1 MKNMNKIASVLLITV
16 SVFIASRTTL
26 AAPGDGQ
33 KAVLVTGASSGIGL
47 RTTEVLSANGF
58 YVYAGARSP
67 EDLERLDAMD
77 NVSSVKL
84 DVTIQEDVDKA
95 FDFVE
100 AQGRGLWGVVNNAG
114 VVEYSSL
121 VEGPLSGVEFTFDVN
136 VYGPIR
142 VNIAFLPLLDE
153 SRGRTVTI
161 SSIAGF
167 LAGRSGSYTMSKF
180 AVEGYTD
187 SLARELAGSG
197 VHVSAV
203 EPGGYRS
210 KIQENRVERLLER
223 AERGE
228 IHLGEERR
236 AELLASL
243 TDVESMKE
251 PYEVAEAILDIM
263 SSSKPK
269 SRYLV
274 TPNEQQAGMTIRGAM
289 KRMLQLNEDHRYS
302 FDRDELVAMLDEL
315 LAE

>member
-1 MKNMNKIASVLLITV
+1 MNKIASVLLITV
-16 SVFIASRTTL
+16 SVVIASRSTL
-26 AAPGDGQ
+26 AAPGGGQ

-67 EDLERLDAMD
+67 EDLDRLDAMD

-84 DVTIQEDVDKA
+84 DVTIQEDIDKA

-114 VVEYSSL
+114 IVEYSSL

-142 VNIAFLPLLDE
+142 VNVAFLPLLEE
-153 SRGRTVTI
+153 SHGRTVTI

-228 IHLGEERR
+228 IRLSDERR

-243 TDVESMKE
+243 ADGETMKE
-251 PYEVAEAILDIM
+251 PYEVAEALLDIM
-263 SSSKPK
+263 SSSNPK

-274 TPNEQQAGMTIRGAM
+274 TPNEQQAEMTIRGAM

-315 LAE
+315 LTE

>member
-1 MKNMNKIASVLLITV
+1 
-16 SVFIASRTTL
+16 
-26 AAPGDGQ
+26 
-33 KAVLVTGASSGIGL
+33 
-47 RTTEVLSANGF
+47 
-58 YVYAGARSP
+58 
-67 EDLERLDAMD
+67 
-77 NVSSVKL
+77 
-84 DVTIQEDVDKA
+84 
-95 FDFVE
+95 VE

-114 VVEYSSL
+114 IVEYSSL

-142 VNIAFLPLLDE
+142 VNVAFLPLLEE
-153 SRGRTVTI
+153 SHGRTVTI

-228 IHLGEERR
+228 IRLSDERR

-243 TDVESMKE
+243 ADGETMKE
-251 PYEVAEAILDIM
+251 PYEVAEALLDIM
-263 SSSKPK
+263 SSSNPK

-274 TPNEQQAGMTIRGAM
+274 TPNEQQAEMTIRGAM

-315 LAE
+315 LTE

>member
-1 MKNMNKIASVLLITV
+1 MNKIASVLLITV

-26 AAPGDGQ
+26 AAPGGGQ

-67 EDLERLDAMD
+67 EDLQRLDAMN

-84 DVTIQEDVDKA
+84 DVTIQEDIDRA

-114 VVEYSSL
+114 IVEYSSL

-142 VNIAFLPLLDE
+142 VNIAFLPLLEE

-228 IHLGEERR
+228 TRLSDERR

-243 TDVESMKE
+243 ADGETMKE
-251 PYEVAEAILDIM
+251 PYEVAEAVLDFM
-263 SSSKPK
+263 SSSNPK

-274 TPNEQQAGMTIRGAM
+274 TPNEQQAEMTIRGAM

>member
-1 MKNMNKIASVLLITV
+1 MNKIASVLLIAA
-16 SVFIASRTTL
+16 SVFIASRTAV
-26 AAPGDGQ
+26 AAPDGGQ

-84 DVTIQEDVDKA
+84 DVTIQEDIDKA

-100 AQGRGLWGVVNNAG
+100 GQGRGLWGVVNNAG

-142 VNIAFLPLLDE
+142 VNIAFLPLLE
-153 SRGRTVTI
+153 QSRGRTVTI

-167 LAGRSGSYTMSKF
+167 LAGRSGTYTMSKF

-210 KIQENRVERLLER
+210 KIQENRVERLLDR
-223 AERGE
+223 ADRGE
-228 IHLGEERR
+228 IRLSDQRR

-243 TDVESMKE
+243 ADGGTMKE
-251 PYEVAEAILDIM
+251 PYEVAEAVLDIM
-263 SSSKPK
+263 SSSNPK

-274 TPNEQQAGMTIRGAM
+274 TPNEQQAEMTIRGAM

-315 LAE
+315 LAD

>member
-1 MKNMNKIASVLLITV
+1 MNKIASVLLITV
-16 SVFIASRTTL
+16 SVVIASRSTL
-26 AAPGDGQ
+26 AAPGGGQ

-67 EDLERLDAMD
+67 EDLDRLDAMD

-84 DVTIQEDVDKA
+84 DVTIQEDIDKA

-114 VVEYSSL
+114 IVEYSSL

-142 VNIAFLPLLDE
+142 VNVAFLPLLEE
-153 SRGRTVTI
+153 SHGRTVTI

-228 IHLGEERR
+228 IRLSDERR

-243 TDVESMKE
+243 ADGETMKE
-251 PYEVAEAILDIM
+251 PDEVAEALLDIM
-263 SSSKPK
+263 SSSNPK

-274 TPNEQQAGMTIRGAM
+274 TPNEQQAEMTIRGAM

-315 LAE
+315 LTE

>member
-1 MKNMNKIASVLLITV
+1 MNKIASVLLITV
-16 SVFIASRTTL
+16 SVVIASRSTL
-26 AAPGDGQ
+26 AAPGGGQ

-84 DVTIQEDVDKA
+84 DVTIQEDIDKA

-114 VVEYSSL
+114 IVEYSSL

-142 VNIAFLPLLDE
+142 VNVAFLPLLEE
-153 SRGRTVTI
+153 SHGRTVTI

-223 AERGE
+223 AERSE
-228 IHLGEERR
+228 IRLSDERR

-243 TDVESMKE
+243 ADGETMKE
-251 PYEVAEAILDIM
+251 PYEVAEALLDIM
-263 SSSKPK
+263 SSSNPK

-274 TPNEQQAGMTIRGAM
+274 TPNEQQAEMTIRGAM

-315 LAE
+315 LTE

>member
-1 MKNMNKIASVLLITV
+1 MSNMNRIATV
-16 SVFIASRTTL
+16 MVAVFVSMAPQTAL
-26 AAPGDGQ
+26 AAPGAEQ

-47 RTTEVLSANGF
+47 RTTEVLSTNGF
-58 YVYAGARSP
+58 YVYAGARSRD
-67 EDLERLDAMD
+67 DLERLDAMD

-84 DVTIQEDVDKA
+84 DVTLQEDVDKA

-121 VEGPLSGVEFTFDVN
+121 VDGPLSGVEFTFDVN

-142 VNIAFLPLLDE
+142 VNIAFLPLLEE

-210 KIQENRVERLLER
+210 KMQENRVERLLER

-228 IHLGEERR
+228 IDLSEERR

-243 TDVESMKE
+243 TDVDSMKE
-251 PYEVAEAILDIM
+251 PYEVAAAILDIM
-263 SSSKPK
+263 SSSTPKP
-269 SRYLV
+269 RYLV
-274 TPNEQQAGMTIRGAM
+274 TPDEQQADMTIRGTM

-302 FDRDELVAMLDEL
+302 LDRDELVEMLDEL